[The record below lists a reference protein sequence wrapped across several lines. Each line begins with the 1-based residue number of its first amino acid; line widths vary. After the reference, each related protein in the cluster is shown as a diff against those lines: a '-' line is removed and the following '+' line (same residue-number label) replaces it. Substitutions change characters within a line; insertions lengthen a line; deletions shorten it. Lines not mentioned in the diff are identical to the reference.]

1 MTYGTLGILALKTRD
16 GGLKRSF
23 TTGELYPL
31 TVLYTAQEVK
41 QTDCTSMTK
50 NSLQK

>member
-1 MTYGTLGILALKTRD
+1 MTYGTLGALALRTRD

-31 TVLYTAQEVK
+31 TQAVLTVLLPKE
-41 QTDCTSMTK
+41 
-50 NSLQK
+50 